1 MKRVVFVVALGLLL
15 CSCSNKVAKTEGKP
29 YGVNMACA
37 DFGSNFPGVYNTDYT
52 YPQASDLDYWNEKGL
67 KLVRFPFK
75 WERLQYELNGELN
88 RHDLDKMK
96 DFVAAAAER
105 GMVVMLD
112 LHNYCRRYMNGEHT
126 IIGTNGLTPE
136 HLASFWKSL
145 ATEFKSFD
153 NIYAYGLMNEP
164 HDLDSC
170 TTWFEMAQLCI
181 DSIRTVDMDT
191 RIMVGGDSWCSAERW
206 LEYSDTLKYLKDP
219 ADKLAFEAHVYFD
232 ADASGTYKRGYD
244 EDSCYLEKGIDRVR
258 PFVEW
263 LKANKFEGMVG
274 EYGIP
279 DSDSRWNLVLDK
291 FLSYLQE
298 NDING
303 CYWAAGPWW
312 PKDEFMAITPVDGKD
327 RPQME
332 VVGKYL
338 TTQNKINMPRH
349 VFILFLAWIVPAL
362 VEVRADS
369 WSGKSVDFSHGDLCV
384 SPNGRFLQHTDGTPF
399 LYLGDTAWEL
409 IYRLNEPEV
418 ELYMENRRAKGFT
431 VIQTVI
437 LSSSMVRTGLTGH

>member
-1 MKRVVFVVALGLLL
+1 
-15 CSCSNKVAKTEGKP
+15 
-29 YGVNMACA
+29 
-37 DFGSNFPGVYNTDYT
+37 
-52 YPQASDLDYWNEKGL
+52 
-67 KLVRFPFK
+67 
-75 WERLQYELNGELN
+75 
-88 RHDLDKMK
+88 
-96 DFVAAAAER
+96 
-105 GMVVMLD
+105 
-112 LHNYCRRYMNGEHT
+112 
-126 IIGTNGLTPE
+126 
-136 HLASFWKSL
+136 
-145 ATEFKSFD
+145 
-153 NIYAYGLMNEP
+153 MNEP

-191 RIMVGGDSWCSAERW
+191 RIMVGGNHWSSAERW
-206 LEYSDTLKYLKDP
+206 VELSDTLKYLKDP
-219 ADKLAFEAHVYFD
+219 ADKLAFEAH
-232 ADASGTYKRGYD
+232 ASGTYKRGYD

-338 TTQNKINMPRH
+338 TTQK
-349 VFILFLAWIVPAL
+349 
-362 VEVRADS
+362 
-369 WSGKSVDFSHGDLCV
+369 
-384 SPNGRFLQHTDGTPF
+384 
-399 LYLGDTAWEL
+399 
-409 IYRLNEPEV
+409 
-418 ELYMENRRAKGFT
+418 
-431 VIQTVI
+431 
-437 LSSSMVRTGLTGH
+437 

>member
-1 MKRVVFVVALGLLL
+1 MH
-15 CSCSNKVAKTEGKP
+15 
-29 YGVNMACA
+29 
-37 DFGSNFPGVYNTDYT
+37 
-52 YPQASDLDYWNEKGL
+52 
-67 KLVRFPFK
+67 
-75 WERLQYELNGELN
+75 GELN

-96 DFVAAAAER
+96 EFVAAAAER
-105 GMVVMLD
+105 DMVVMLD

-191 RIMVGGDSWCSAERW
+191 RIMVGGDSWWAAERW

-312 PKDEFMAITPVDGKD
+312 PKDEFMAITPV
-327 RPQME
+327 
-332 VVGKYL
+332 
-338 TTQNKINMPRH
+338 
-349 VFILFLAWIVPAL
+349 FLAWIVPAL

-418 ELYMENRRAKGFT
+418 ELYMENRRANGDSNGY
-431 VIQTVI
+431 I
-437 LSSSMVRTGLTGH
+437 VRARWFGRD